1 MALTPE
7 QMQILRYFESG
18 LATLTLGLMIVLY
31 IVRIRKGYKA
41 TGYINWVR
49 TFLLLTIT
57 VDFIFHGLFSFM
69 SQFTSNAITDF
80 LFTGIAGGKSLSS
93 WANGFIVMFG
103 LMLAAYVNRKDSLL
117 FFPIFFQVGAIVFYY
132 LTGNFAIEE
141 MSTQIFGVIAL
152 LALYEAGIRVK
163 DNNALGFAIMY
174 TMQFVTVFE
183 LEPVLSSII
192 SSVGYLFGVFLA
204 AGLFRPF
211 GKEEN

>member
-7 QMQILRYFESG
+7 QLIILGYLEAG
-18 LATLTLGLMIVLY
+18 IATLALGLMIVLY
-31 IVRIRKGYKA
+31 VFRIVKGYKA

-57 VDFIFHGLFSFM
+57 VDFIFHGLFSLINK
-69 SQFTSNAITDF
+69 FTTNAITDF
-80 LFTGIAGGKSLSS
+80 LYTGSGGYVSPSH

-103 LMLAAYVNRKDSLL
+103 LMLAAYVNKKDSLL
-117 FFPIFFQVGAIVFYY
+117 FFPVFFQVGAIVFYY
-132 LTGNFAIEE
+132 VTGNVAIEE

-163 DNNALGFAIMY
+163 DNNALGFAVMY
-174 TMQFVTVFE
+174 TMQFITILDFN
-183 LEPVLSSII
+183 PVLLSII
-192 SSVGYLFGVFLA
+192 SVVGYIFGIFLA

-211 GKEEN
+211 GKEET